1 MRKQVPRRLSR
12 RERQIMEAVYAVGEA
27 TVADVVEQM
36 DDPPSYDSVRVT
48 LGILVKKGHLS
59 HTTDGRRYVFRPT
72 VSREKAL
79 EREVGNL
86 SRTFLQGSTT
96 QAILALLDGSSR
108 KLTDKDLD
116 DLAAWIE
123 EQREEGE
130 GQ

>member
-1 MRKQVPRRLSR
+1 MRKQVPSRLSR
-12 RERQIMEAVYAVGEA
+12 RERQIMDAVYALGEA
-27 TVADVVEQM
+27 TVAEVVEQM

-59 HTTDGRRYVFRPT
+59 HTADGRRYVFRPT
-72 VSREKAL
+72 VSREQAL
-79 EREVGNL
+79 KREVGNL
-86 SRTFLQGSTT
+86 SRTFFQGSTT

-123 EQREEGE
+123 EQRDEGE
-130 GQ
+130 DQ